1 MQSETS
7 FFNYKMVNEL
17 YVGDHIYIQRYSP
30 IIYTHHGIV
39 IDVQDKITY
48 EYDRRLKKRIKFR
61 TKVIWVAHPVKFD
74 GYAKYM
80 ITPLEQFIGDLK
92 YCTPSNILDITNF
105 DTLDR
110 LKSMLD
116 INPYHLIN
124 IKKYDSRLSISEIVR
139 NAIDFV
145 KTDKSYCILTNNCE
159 MFAEYCSTGI
169 MPIVSKQVID
179 NVKKYVT
186 GSDIISNI
194 NTFIVDGLFS
204 LFE

>member
-1 MQSETS
+1 MDIFEKSLKEIYNNFQSLNHQIINSDTS
-7 FFNYKMVNEL
+7 LENLENVISSLEL
-17 YVGDHIYIQRYSP
+17 YD
-30 IIYTHHGIV
+30 
-39 IDVQDKITY
+39 
-48 EYDRRLKKRIKFR
+48 
-61 TKVIWVAHPVKFD
+61 
-74 GYAKYM
+74 
-80 ITPLEQFIGDLK
+80 
-92 YCTPSNILDITNF
+92 
-105 DTLDR
+105 DR

-145 KTDKSYCILTNNCE
+145 KTDKSYCLLTNNCE

-179 NVKKYVT
+179 TVKKYVT